1 MKNIILTLRAR
12 FLILMLLSFFSVA
25 GNAQSSGYSD
35 SILAF
40 QKSYVKKHEV
50 VTGHDKEHMRFFPP
64 NQDYRVETK
73 VERIYEA
80 PWFNMETSGKEKQV
94 YRVYAIL
101 HFTLH
106 DTVAKL
112 HVYQSQRLMK
122 MKEYADHLFVPF
134 TDLTSGEE
142 SYENGRYV
150 DLLEKDLETGNY
162 ILDFNKAYNPYCA
175 YISDRYNC
183 PVPPSENA
191 LVLAI
196 RAGEMKYIKNH

>member
-1 MKNIILTLRAR
+1 MSRILFVLV
-12 FLILMLLSFFSVA
+12 FLFSISA
-25 GNAQSSGYSD
+25 TAQNSGYID
-35 SILAF
+35 SILSF

-50 VTGHDKEHMRFFPP
+50 VTGHDKEHMRFFAANPG
-64 NQDYRVETK
+64 YRLATK

-80 PWFNMETSGKEKQV
+80 PWFLMETSGKEKQV

-101 HFTLH
+101 HFSLH
-106 DTVAKL
+106 DTTAKL

-150 DLLEKDLETGNY
+150 DLLEKDLESGVY

-183 PVPPSENA
+183 PVPPIENGLA
-191 LVLAI
+191 LAI
-196 RAGEMKYIKNH
+196 RAGEMKFIKTH